1 MLAALVV
8 VGLLAVGLAT
18 RAGGLLGGAVRVPEV
33 TGLSVAEATRDLQ
46 DRGLR
51 VRVGEPVA
59 SDHVHEGLV
68 ATQSVAGGE
77 RAGRR
82 DVVVVQPS
90 LGISLPDLV
99 RRPAGAATGRLEE
112 LDIRYQEVRRPS
124 LTAPEGSVAA
134 TRPAKGSVL
143 KANQVVTVVISTG
156 KPKVDVPDVT
166 GRSVAEATAILGAAH
181 LRVRPERVFDDNL
194 PKGRAVGTE
203 PGSGSQV
210 TWGSTVVLAVSKGP
224 DLVEVPRVIGLSKR
238 EAADRLREAGLT
250 PSFVFPVGS
259 RVVEQSPAPGE
270 KAKRGSNVRLLLN
283 LF

>member
-1 MLAALVV
+1 VLAVLVV
-8 VGLLAVGLAT
+8 LGLLAVGVAT
-18 RAGGLLGGAVRVPEV
+18 RAGGLLGGSVRVPEV
-33 TGLSVAEATRDLQ
+33 IGLSVTEATRDLH

-59 SDHVHEGLV
+59 SDHVHEALV

-77 RAGRR
+77 RARRR

-90 LGISLPDLV
+90 LGIALPDLV

-166 GRSVAEATAILGAAH
+166 GRSVEEATAILGAAH
-181 LRVRPERVFDDNL
+181 LQVRPERVFDDNL

-203 PGSGSQV
+203 PGNGSNV
-210 TWGSTVVLAVSKGP
+210 TWGSTVVLRISKGP
-224 DLVEVPRVIGLSKR
+224 DLVEVPQVVGLSKR
-238 EAADRLREAGLT
+238 EAAERLREAGLKAR
-250 PSFVFPVGS
+250 FLLPVGG
-259 RVVEQSPAPGE
+259 RVVDQSPAAGE
-270 KAKRGSNVRLLLN
+270 KARRGSDVRLLLN

>member
-1 MLAALVV
+1 
-8 VGLLAVGLAT
+8 
-18 RAGGLLGGAVRVPEV
+18 V

-203 PGSGSQV
+203 PGSGSEV

-238 EAADRLREAGLT
+238 EAAHRLREAGLT